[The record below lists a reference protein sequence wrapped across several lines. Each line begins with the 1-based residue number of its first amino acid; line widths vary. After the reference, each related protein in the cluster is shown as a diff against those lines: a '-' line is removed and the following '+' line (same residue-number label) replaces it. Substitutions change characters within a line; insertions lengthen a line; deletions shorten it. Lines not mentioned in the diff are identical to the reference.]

1 MRIGPGDIQ
10 GAQSDTGPRN
20 LTAPK
25 SGRSKRRKSYSGR
38 SSHAS
43 MKILHIFTVH
53 PASIM
58 RNMAARFSLRI
69 SSLPS
74 NV

>member
-25 SGRSKRRKSYSGR
+25 SGCPKRRKSYSGSSPPYVDKDSSRFHR
-38 SSHAS
+38 SSSA
-43 MKILHIFTVH
+43 
-53 PASIM
+53 ASIM
-58 RNMAARFSLRI
+58 RDVAARFSL
-69 SSLPS
+69 
-74 NV
+74 